1 MESTVSIIDLE
12 SVAPED
18 RRVTFARHAAKHIR
32 AQEFGAVVE
41 QIVADSELR
50 PADGESNSDFMERLH
65 DAGVLTCYSP
75 LKDTPFTLFYL
86 YNKPLIGF
94 LPPGIGGKQIADDTK
109 PNPYMESTVSIIS
122 AMTITINVV
131 QAELMPKWGDS
142 DGVKKLFTWFML
154 SKFLGGKD

>member
-18 RRVTFARHAAKHIR
+18 RRIAFARHAAEHVQ

-50 PADGESNSDFMERLH
+50 PADGESDSDFMERLH
-65 DAGVLTCYSP
+65 IEGALKCYSP

-94 LPPGIGGKQIADDTK
+94 LPPSIDGKQIADDA
-109 PNPYMESTVSIIS
+109 S

-131 QAELMPKWGDS
+131 QAELMPEWGDS
-142 DGVKKLFTWFML
+142 DGVKKLVLSYIL
-154 SKFLGGKD
+154 SKLLGGKG

>member
-18 RRVTFARHAAKHIR
+18 RRIGFARHAAEHIQ

-50 PADGESNSDFMERLH
+50 PADGESDSDFMERLH
-65 DAGVLTCYSP
+65 IEGALKCYSP

-94 LPPGIGGKQIADDTK
+94 LPPDIGGKQIADDT
-109 PNPYMESTVSIIS
+109 S

-131 QAELMPKWGDS
+131 QAELMPQWGDL
-142 DGVKKLFTWFML
+142 DGVKKLVLSYIL
-154 SKFLGGKD
+154 SKLLGGKG

>member
-1 MESTVSIIDLE
+1 MESTVSTIDLE

-18 RRVTFARHAAKHIR
+18 RRVTLARHVAEHIQ

-50 PADGESNSDFMERLH
+50 PADGESNRDFMRRLH
-65 DAGVLTCYSP
+65 IEGALKCYSP

-94 LPPGIGGKQIADDTK
+94 LPPDIGGKQIADDT
-109 PNPYMESTVSIIS
+109 S

-131 QAELMPKWGDS
+131 QAELMPQWGDL
-142 DGVKKLFTWFML
+142 DGVKKLCISFML
-154 SKFLGGKD
+154 SKLLGGKG

>member
-1 MESTVSIIDLE
+1 MESTASIIDLE

-18 RRVTFARHAAKHIR
+18 RRIAFARHAAEHIQ

-41 QIVADSELR
+41 RIVADSELR
-50 PADGESNSDFMERLH
+50 PANGESDSDFMQRIHTDGALK
-65 DAGVLTCYSP
+65 CYSP

-94 LPPGIGGKQIADDTK
+94 LPPGIDGKQIADDA
-109 PNPYMESTVSIIS
+109 S

-131 QAELMPKWGDS
+131 QAELMPQWGDS
-142 DGVKKLFTWFML
+142 DGVKKLFTSFML
-154 SKFLGGKD
+154 SKLLGGKG

>member
-1 MESTVSIIDLE
+1 MESTVSIVDLE

-18 RRVTFARHAAKHIR
+18 RRIAFARHAAEHIQ

-50 PADGESNSDFMERLH
+50 PADGESSEDFMQRLH
-65 DAGVLTCYSP
+65 TDGVLKCYSP

-94 LPPGIGGKQIADDTK
+94 LPLDIGGKQIADDA
-109 PNPYMESTVSIIS
+109 S

-131 QAELMPKWGDS
+131 QAELMPQWGDS
-142 DGVKKLFTWFML
+142 DGVKKLFTSFML
-154 SKFLGGKD
+154 SKLLGGKG

>member
-1 MESTVSIIDLE
+1 MEPTASIIDLE
-12 SVAPED
+12 SVAPEN
-18 RRVTFARHAAKHIR
+18 RRDTFARHAAEHIR

-50 PADGESNSDFMERLH
+50 PADGESDSDFMERLH
-65 DAGVLTCYSP
+65 DASVLKCYSP

-94 LPPGIGGKQIADDTK
+94 LPPGIDGKQIADDA
-109 PNPYMESTVSIIS
+109 S

-131 QAELMPKWGDS
+131 QAELMPQWGDS
-142 DGVKKLFTWFML
+142 DGVKKLFTSFML
-154 SKFLGGKD
+154 SKLLGGKG

>member
-18 RRVTFARHAAKHIR
+18 RRIAFARHAAEHIR

-50 PADGESNSDFMERLH
+50 PADGESDSDFMERLH
-65 DAGVLTCYSP
+65 DASVLKCYSP

-94 LPPGIGGKQIADDTK
+94 LPPSIDGKQIADDA
-109 PNPYMESTVSIIS
+109 S

-131 QAELMPKWGDS
+131 QADRMPQWGDS
-142 DGVKKLFTWFML
+142 DGVKKLFTSFML
-154 SKFLGGKD
+154 SKLLGDES

>member
-1 MESTVSIIDLE
+1 MESTASIIDLE

-18 RRVTFARHAAKHIR
+18 RRIAFARHAAEHIQ

-41 QIVADSELR
+41 RIVADSELR
-50 PADGESNSDFMERLH
+50 PADGESDSDFMQRIHTDGALK
-65 DAGVLTCYSP
+65 CCSP

-94 LPPGIGGKQIADDTK
+94 LPPGIDGKQIADDA
-109 PNPYMESTVSIIS
+109 S

-131 QAELMPKWGDS
+131 QAELMPQWGDS
-142 DGVKKLFTWFML
+142 DGVKKLFTSFML
-154 SKFLGGKD
+154 SKLLGGKG